1 MIITKCQTVS
11 WLEVIEGLEGVR
23 GNVMIQIL
31 QMAFQFLAIQFCVC
45 FDMIARHNSDK
56 QGKESIQFYRSY
68 KSYFICQNI
77 TKIYK
82 LGIDYLNKI
91 QHLIDI
97 NNHRWAKKN
106 LIYL

>member
-23 GNVMIQIL
+23 GNVMIQFL
-31 QMAFQFLAIQFCVC
+31 LMAFQFLAIQFCVC

-68 KSYFICQNI
+68 KSYFNLLEYNKNI
-77 TKIYK
+77 
-82 LGIDYLNKI
+82 
-91 QHLIDI
+91 
-97 NNHRWAKKN
+97 
-106 LIYL
+106 